1 MLPKTMGY
9 FTITPF
15 ELLSTTLLF
24 LALIV
29 PICPCIMNFLL
40 PNSINSWFSGSK
52 ATIAPS
58 AEPNI
63 KRLLLKGAGMIWVK
77 LAQTKSVSIK
87 ELGSEISENCRSPL
101 SGSTLQKVND
111 PLLPTVQ
118 NWISLSCLLTII

>member
-9 FTITPF
+9 LTIIPV
-15 ELLSTTLLF
+15 ELLRTTLLF

-29 PICPCIMNFLL
+29 PIWPCMIYFLL

-58 AEPNI
+58 ADP
-63 KRLLLKGAGMIWVK
+63 KSRRLRLKGAGIIYVK
-77 LAQTKSVSIK
+77 LAHTKSVSSR
-87 ELGSEISENCRSPL
+87 EFGSDISENYRSPL

-111 PLLPTVQ
+111 PLFPTVQ
-118 NWISLSCLLTII
+118 N